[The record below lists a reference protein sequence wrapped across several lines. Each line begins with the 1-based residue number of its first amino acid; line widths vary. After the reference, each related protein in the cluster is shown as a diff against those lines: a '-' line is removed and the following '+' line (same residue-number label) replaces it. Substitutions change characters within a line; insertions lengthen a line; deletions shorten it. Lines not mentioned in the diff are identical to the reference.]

1 MLFKK
6 TMVAWVQLGSSKS
19 GTGSWLFQ
27 LAVKSQDP
35 HLTSEHRGSTH
46 PGVKDT
52 VFCEMEKATNH

>member
-1 MLFKK
+1 MLFK

-35 HLTSEHRGSTH
+35 HLTSKHRGSTH

-52 VFCEMEKATNH
+52 VFFEVEKATNH